1 MEPIEVFGDFFSP
14 RWGHNDRYT
23 FSFAMDRL
31 TIRHGPRECTA
42 VWQENRDPIWEG
54 EPLVRTMKN
63 DSIYP
68 PDGIEGLLEFLWRAW
83 RDGQLDIDQVQSEL
97 IEFVNYVNASTNAKP
112 QSEFWRG
119 IF

>member
-1 MEPIEVFGDFFSP
+1 MEPVEVFADFFSP

-23 FSFAMDRL
+23 FTFTVDRL
-31 TIRHGPRECTA
+31 TIRHGPRECAA
-42 VWQENRDPIWEG
+42 VRQEGADPVWGG

-83 RDGQLDIDQVQSEL
+83 RNGELGIEQLQSEL
-97 IEFVNYVNASTNAKP
+97 TEFANYINASTHAKP
-112 QSEFWRG
+112 QSDFWRG